1 MDLNEIKKKIEDM
14 QFFHQKEVL
23 KIFYDN
29 KCSCLS
35 ENNNGTFINM
45 SKLSKSVIEKLE
57 NYIIYVE
64 TQEKELNTQQNKC
77 EQLEKNFFKDNKDN
91 ITLSNNV
98 I

>member
-1 MDLNEIKKKIEDM
+1 MDLNEIKKKIEEM

-77 EQLEKNFFKDNKDN
+77 KQLEKNFFKDNKDN

>member
-1 MDLNEIKKKIEDM
+1 
-14 QFFHQKEVL
+14 
-23 KIFYDN
+23 
-29 KCSCLS
+29 
-35 ENNNGTFINM
+35 M

-77 EQLEKNFFKDNKDN
+77 KQLEKNFFKDNKDN

>member
-1 MDLNEIKKKIEDM
+1 M

-77 EQLEKNFFKDNKDN
+77 KQLEKNFFKDNKDN

>member
-1 MDLNEIKKKIEDM
+1 MDLNEIKNKIENI
-14 QFFHQKEVL
+14 QFFHQKEIL

-45 SKLSKSVIEKLE
+45 SKLPKTVIKKLE
-57 NYIIYVE
+57 DYITYVE
-64 TQEKELNTQQNKC
+64 TQEKDLTTQQIKC
-77 EQLEKNFFKDNKDN
+77 KQLEKNYFKDNKDN

>member
-1 MDLNEIKKKIEDM
+1 MDLNEIKKKIEEM

-77 EQLEKNFFKDNKDN
+77 KQLEKMSRSTCW
-91 ITLSNNV
+91 I
-98 I
+98 